1 MRDCMTIRV
10 GLEKYA
16 VMAKHG
22 YYPFEHEQEQPF
34 VFTVWA
40 GLIHDGVDNDLSKTL
55 NYADIQIAIDHVMQ
69 EAEKPISLMEEMAG
83 KIIEAIAENQNVASI
98 SVRIEKPE
106 APLPH
111 PGGLPVIEVE
121 WRRT

>member
-1 MRDCMTIRV
+1 MTIRV

-69 EAEKPISLMEEMAG
+69 EAEKPISLMEEMAD
-83 KIIEAIAENQNVASI
+83 KIIEAIAENQNVESI